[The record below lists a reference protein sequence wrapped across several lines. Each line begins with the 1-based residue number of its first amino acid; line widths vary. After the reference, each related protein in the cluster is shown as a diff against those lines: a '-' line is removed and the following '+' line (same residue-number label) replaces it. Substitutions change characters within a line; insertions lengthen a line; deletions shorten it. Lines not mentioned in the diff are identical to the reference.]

1 MSLKRNLLIAPLGLL
16 SLTVLSGAF
25 LMSSYSHADDSTV
38 DNINI
43 TVPVSCSLEGTGMT
57 SHNANMMNGTYQNNI
72 GTTTMKAY
80 CNDNNGF
87 SIYAIGYSDDTY
99 GETHLSSSADP
110 TYNIATGTATSGD
123 TSNWAMKLSTPT
135 SPTPT
140 YPLTIDSD
148 TNGSFSSYHIVPSNH
163 TKVAHRDSATDI
175 GTNAEGS
182 TLTSTYAAFVSLTQP
197 AGTYTGKVLY
207 TLVHPV
213 DKRPAIPY
221 TINYN
226 KNTTASVSNLP
237 SPNPQVGMTSEDTV
251 DIFDNLPTRNGYAFK
266 GWCTVEVADDATCT
280 GTTYNPDGR
289 RINLALPID
298 HTKASN
304 TITLHAVWEKAA
316 LLDTGQNV
324 NQKLK
329 RLAGNSSATY
339 STTDNTIT
347 ALTRANSLPSGFTPT
362 SNNTISTSS
371 SISPIYAWFDSGTI
385 YYYSDV
391 STIMMNKSSSNF
403 FYNMR
408 ALSDLS
414 TISSWNTSSVTDM
427 SYMFSTAGY
436 NVTTFNLNL
445 SSWNTSSVTSI
456 KSLFASAGYNATT
469 WSVGDLSSWD
479 TSSMT
484 DMSGTFYSAG
494 RNTTTWSVG
503 DLSSWDTSSVTSMSN
518 MFDSAGYSA
527 TTWSVGDLSSWD
539 TSSVTNM
546 SSMFNSAGLNATI
559 WSAGDLSSWDTSS
572 VTNMFFMFY
581 CTGYSTTSW
590 SIGDLSSWDTSNVTN
605 MSNMFVSAGYR
616 TTSWSIGDLSSW
628 DTSSV
633 TNMSSMFNSAGYNT
647 TTWSVGDLSSWNTS
661 SVTSMSS
668 MFSSAGY
675 NATSWSIGDLSSWDT
690 SSVTSMYNM
699 FYYAGYNA
707 TTFNLNLSSW
717 NTSSV
722 TNMSSMFR
730 SAGYSATSWSIG
742 DLSSWDTSSVTNM
755 FFMFDSAGYNATSW
769 SIGDISSWNTS
780 SVTSMSSMFSYT
792 GYNANT
798 FNLNLSSWNT
808 SSVTNMSDM
817 FRNAGYNAT
826 TFTLNLSSWDT
837 SSVTNMNNM
846 FYLAGY
852 SATAWSVTIPKT
864 NNGTTTGPIT
874 NTTTNLYGNSTSV
887 TAIPPSGRSFTLA
900 N

>member
-1 MSLKRNLLIAPLGLL
+1 
-16 SLTVLSGAF
+16 
-25 LMSSYSHADDSTV
+25 MSSYSHADDSTV

-226 KNTTASVSNLP
+226 KNTIATVSNLP
-237 SPNPQVGMTSEDTV
+237 SSNPQVGMTSEDTV
-251 DIFDNLPTRNGYAFK
+251 DIFDNLPARNGYAFK
-266 GWCTVEVADDATCT
+266 GWCTTEVADDATCT

-289 RINLALPID
+289 RTNLAIPID

-316 LLDTGQNV
+316 LLDTGLNV

-339 STTDNTIT
+339 STEDNAIT
-347 ALTRANSLPSGFTPT
+347 ALVRANSLPSGFTPT
-362 SNNTISTSS
+362 SNNTISTST

-385 YYYSDV
+385 YYYSVV
-391 STIMMNKSSSNF
+391 STIMMNRSSSFF

-414 TISSWNTSSVTDM
+414 TIYSWNTSSVTSM
-427 SYMFSTAGY
+427 SSMFSSAGRSA
-436 NVTTFNLNL
+436 TTFNLNL
-445 SSWNTSSVTSI
+445 SSWNTSSVTDMS
-456 KSLFASAGYNATT
+456 SMFYYAGYNATT
-469 WSVGDLSSWD
+469 WSVGDLSSWN
-479 TSSMT
+479 TSNVT
-484 DMSGTFYSAG
+484 NMSNMFSTAG
-494 RNTTTWSVG
+494 RNANTWSVG
-503 DLSSWDTSSVTSMSN
+503 DLSSWNTSSVTNMSGMFYAACGNATTFILNLSSWDTSSVTSMNN
-518 MFDSAGYSA
+518 MFYMTGSNA

-546 SSMFNSAGLNATI
+546 N
-559 WSAGDLSSWDTSS
+559 
-572 VTNMFFMFY
+572 
-581 CTGYSTTSW
+581 
-590 SIGDLSSWDTSNVTN
+590 
-605 MSNMFVSAGYR
+605 
-616 TTSWSIGDLSSW
+616 
-628 DTSSV
+628 
-633 TNMSSMFNSAGYNT
+633 
-647 TTWSVGDLSSWNTS
+647 
-661 SVTSMSS
+661 S
-668 MFSSAGY
+668 MFSSAG
-675 NATSWSIGDLSSWDT
+675 SS
-690 SSVTSMYNM
+690 
-699 FYYAGYNA
+699 
-707 TTFNLNLSSW
+707 
-717 NTSSV
+717 
-722 TNMSSMFR
+722 
-730 SAGYSATSWSIG
+730 
-742 DLSSWDTSSVTNM
+742 
-755 FFMFDSAGYNATSW
+755 
-769 SIGDISSWNTS
+769 
-780 SVTSMSSMFSYT
+780 
-792 GYNANT
+792 
-798 FNLNLSSWNT
+798 
-808 SSVTNMSDM
+808 
-817 FRNAGYNAT
+817 AT

-837 SSVTNMNNM
+837 SSVTSMSNM
-846 FYLAGY
+846 FASAGY
-852 SATAWSVTIPKT
+852 RATTWSVTIPKT

-874 NTTTNLYGNSTSV
+874 NTTANLYGNSTSV
-887 TAIPPSGRSFTLA
+887 TATPPSGRSFTLA

>member
-1 MSLKRNLLIAPLGLL
+1 MLLKKSLLIAPLGLL

-72 GTTTMKAY
+72 GTTTMKAF

-148 TNGSFSSYHIVPSNH
+148 TNGSFTSYHIVPSNH

-175 GTNAEGS
+175 GNTAEGS

-226 KNTTASVSNLP
+226 KNTIATVSNLP
-237 SPNPQVGMTSEDTV
+237 SSNPQVGMTSEDTV
-251 DIFDNLPTRNGYAFK
+251 DIFDNLPARNGYAFK
-266 GWCTVEVADDATCT
+266 GWCTTEVADDATCT

-289 RINLALPID
+289 RTNLAIPID

-316 LLDTGQNV
+316 LLDTGLNV

-339 STTDNTIT
+339 STEDNAIT
-347 ALTRANSLPSGFTPT
+347 ALVRANSLPSGFTPT
-362 SNNTISTSS
+362 SNNTISTST

-385 YYYSDV
+385 YYYSVV
-391 STIMMNKSSSNF
+391 STIMMNRSSSFF

-414 TISSWNTSSVTDM
+414 TIYSWNTSSVTSM
-427 SYMFSTAGY
+427 SSMFSSAGRSA
-436 NVTTFNLNL
+436 TTFNLNL
-445 SSWNTSSVTSI
+445 SSWNTSSVTDMS
-456 KSLFASAGYNATT
+456 SMFYYAGYNATT
-469 WSVGDLSSWD
+469 WSVGDLSSWN
-479 TSSMT
+479 TSNVT
-484 DMSGTFYSAG
+484 NMSNMFSTAG
-494 RNTTTWSVG
+494 RNANTWSVG
-503 DLSSWDTSSVTSMSN
+503 DLSSWNTSSVTNMSGMFYAACGNATTFILNLSSWDTSSVTSMNN
-518 MFDSAGYSA
+518 MFYMTGSNA

-546 SSMFNSAGLNATI
+546 N
-559 WSAGDLSSWDTSS
+559 
-572 VTNMFFMFY
+572 
-581 CTGYSTTSW
+581 
-590 SIGDLSSWDTSNVTN
+590 
-605 MSNMFVSAGYR
+605 
-616 TTSWSIGDLSSW
+616 
-628 DTSSV
+628 
-633 TNMSSMFNSAGYNT
+633 
-647 TTWSVGDLSSWNTS
+647 
-661 SVTSMSS
+661 S
-668 MFSSAGY
+668 MFSSAG
-675 NATSWSIGDLSSWDT
+675 SS
-690 SSVTSMYNM
+690 
-699 FYYAGYNA
+699 
-707 TTFNLNLSSW
+707 
-717 NTSSV
+717 
-722 TNMSSMFR
+722 
-730 SAGYSATSWSIG
+730 
-742 DLSSWDTSSVTNM
+742 
-755 FFMFDSAGYNATSW
+755 
-769 SIGDISSWNTS
+769 
-780 SVTSMSSMFSYT
+780 
-792 GYNANT
+792 
-798 FNLNLSSWNT
+798 
-808 SSVTNMSDM
+808 
-817 FRNAGYNAT
+817 AT

-837 SSVTNMNNM
+837 SSVTSMSNM
-846 FYLAGY
+846 FASAGY
-852 SATAWSVTIPKT
+852 RATTWSVTIPKT

-874 NTTTNLYGNSTSV
+874 NTTANLYGNSTSV
-887 TAIPPSGRSFTLA
+887 TATPPSGRSFTLA

>member
-1 MSLKRNLLIAPLGLL
+1 MLLKKSLLIAPLGLL

-72 GTTTMKAY
+72 GTTTMKAF

-148 TNGSFSSYHIVPSNH
+148 TNGSFTSYHIVPSNH

-175 GTNAEGS
+175 GNTAEGS

-226 KNTTASVSNLP
+226 KNTIATVSNLP
-237 SPNPQVGMTSEDTV
+237 SSNPQVGMTSEDTV
-251 DIFDNLPTRNGYAFK
+251 DIFDNLPARNGYAFK
-266 GWCTVEVADDATCT
+266 GWCTTEVADDATCT

-289 RINLALPID
+289 RTNLAIPID

-316 LLDTGQNV
+316 LLDTGLNV

-339 STTDNTIT
+339 STEDNAIT
-347 ALTRANSLPSGFTPT
+347 ALVRANSLPSGFTPT
-362 SNNTISTSS
+362 SNNTISTST

-385 YYYSDV
+385 YYYSVV
-391 STIMMNKSSSNF
+391 STIMMNRSSSFF

-414 TISSWNTSSVTDM
+414 TIYSWNTSSVTSM
-427 SYMFSTAGY
+427 SSMFSSAGRSA
-436 NVTTFNLNL
+436 TTFNLNL
-445 SSWNTSSVTSI
+445 SSWNTSSVTDMS
-456 KSLFASAGYNATT
+456 SMFYYAGYNATT
-469 WSVGDLSSWD
+469 WSIGDLSSWNTSSVTNMSNMFSSAGYNTTDWSLGDISSWD
-479 TSSMT
+479 TSKVT
-484 DMSGTFYSAG
+484 DMHQMFTSAGYSA
-494 RNTTTWSVG
+494 TTFNLN
-503 DLSSWDTSSVTSMSN
+503 LSSWDTSSVTNMISMFTSAGYSATTFNLNLSSWDTSSVTNMSN
-518 MFDSAGYSA
+518 MFSTAGRNA

-546 SSMFNSAGLNATI
+546 SYMFHYAGYNASVFSLDLSSWDTSSVTSMSQMFLYAGYNATT
-559 WSAGDLSSWDTSS
+559 WSVGDLSSWDTSS
-572 VTNMFFMFY
+572 VTSMSQMLYFA
-581 CTGYSTTSW
+581 GYSATTFN
-590 SIGDLSSWDTSNVTN
+590 LN
-605 MSNMFVSAGYR
+605 
-616 TTSWSIGDLSSW
+616 LSSW

-633 TNMSSMFNSAGYNT
+633 KSMSQMFSSAGHNAN
-647 TTWSVGDLSSWNTS
+647 TWSVGDLSSWNTS
-661 SVTSMSS
+661 SVTNMSG
-668 MFSSAGY
+668 MFYAACG
-675 NATSWSIGDLSSWDT
+675 NATTFILNLSSWDT
-690 SSVTSMYNM
+690 SSVTSMNNM
-699 FYYAGYNA
+699 FYMTGSNA
-707 TTFNLNLSSW
+707 TTW
-717 NTSSV
+717 SV
-722 TNMSSMFR
+722 
-730 SAGYSATSWSIG
+730 G

-755 FFMFDSAGYNATSW
+755 N
-769 SIGDISSWNTS
+769 
-780 SVTSMSSMFSYT
+780 SMFSSA
-792 GYNANT
+792 G
-798 FNLNLSSWNT
+798 SS
-808 SSVTNMSDM
+808 
-817 FRNAGYNAT
+817 AT

-837 SSVTNMNNM
+837 SSVTSMSNM
-846 FYLAGY
+846 FASAGY
-852 SATAWSVTIPKT
+852 RATTWSVTIPKT

-874 NTTTNLYGNSTSV
+874 NTTANLYGNSTSV
-887 TAIPPSGRSFTLA
+887 TATPPSGRSFTLA